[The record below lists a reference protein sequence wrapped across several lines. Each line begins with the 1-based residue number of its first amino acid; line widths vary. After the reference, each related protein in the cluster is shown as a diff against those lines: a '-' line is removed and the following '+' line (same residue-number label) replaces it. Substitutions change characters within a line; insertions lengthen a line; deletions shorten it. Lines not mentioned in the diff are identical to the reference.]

1 MIYLIVGGFI
11 VALCIIM
18 TWFSN
23 KKGTNHVSEEDSFER
38 INKVESQESIDSDL
52 THLNSRNL
60 FQEINKQFNQ
70 HTD

>member
-11 VALCIIM
+11 IALCFIM
-18 TWFSN
+18 TWYSN
-23 KKGTNHVSEEDSFER
+23 KKGSNNASEEFSFER
-38 INKVESQESIDSDL
+38 TNMVESEERIDVKL
-52 THLNSRNL
+52 THLNNGTL